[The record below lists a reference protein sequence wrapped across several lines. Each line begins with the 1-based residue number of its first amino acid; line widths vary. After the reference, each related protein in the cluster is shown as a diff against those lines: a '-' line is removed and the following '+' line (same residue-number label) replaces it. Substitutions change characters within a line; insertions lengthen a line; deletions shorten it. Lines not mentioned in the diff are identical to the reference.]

1 MNNIEELSLKESLKN
16 NGSEFDM
23 QLNNNPNLTP
33 MPLNSTILNLIYLS
47 NPNFINLYSN
57 YSTPFVF
64 SSSSLAIPLPLPQ
77 QFNFI
82 LNSSSL
88 NLLNANRDRN
98 QVYNATWIR
107 EQMCSPNN
115 NYLLKGSIYLN
126 DYLCNQ
132 LNDSQLVDLFIL
144 VSAQINFTYV
154 IEKLANSISQNLTSF
169 NEFNSV
175 LLNLNSIQQVS

>member
-1 MNNIEELSLKESLKN
+1 LNNIEDLSLKESLKN

-23 QLNNNPNLTP
+23 QLNNKSNLTP
-33 MPLNSTILNLIYLS
+33 TPLNSTILNLIYLS
-47 NPNFINLYSN
+47 NPNFIYLYSN
-57 YSTPFVF
+57 YSTPFIF
-64 SSSSLAIPLPLPQ
+64 SSSSLVIPLLPQ

-88 NLLNANRDRN
+88 NLLNANRDNN

-107 EQMCSPNN
+107 DQMCLPNN

-154 IEKLANSISQNLTSF
+154 IEKMANSIGQNLTSF